1 MSSRTVRINESTYA
15 LLKQLAEHL
24 GVTMLTVLTDAV
36 ENHRRQLF
44 LRQMNA
50 DFARLRKDAKA
61 WEEELK
67 ERAIWDSALCD
78 GQED

>member
-15 LLKQLAEHL
+15 LLKQLAEHSD
-24 GVTMLTVLTDAV
+24 VTMLTVLADAV

-50 DFARLRKDAKA
+50 DFVRLRKDQKA
-61 WEEELK
+61 WKEELN
-67 ERAIWDSALCD
+67 ERALWDSALCD